1 MGAQYIKM
9 CLVIRNIVFSII
21 VKKILYDMISINFYT
36 YMYKNKTNIYLICID
51 KTQYIYKSLMKE

>member
-21 VKKILYDMISINFYT
+21 VKKNTIRYDKY
-36 YMYKNKTNIYLICID
+36 
-51 KTQYIYKSLMKE
+51 

>member
-1 MGAQYIKM
+1 
-9 CLVIRNIVFSII
+9 
-21 VKKILYDMISINFYT
+21 MISINFYT